1 MLRVSTWND
10 LTMHLE
16 QGPPAPPPAK
26 QVIAGLAMPAL
37 LLGILA
43 IVLALPIL
51 WWRISAQPAAITLSG
66 EIVRE
71 VAQVVQGSDPANVL
85 PGWYSGV
92 RASAMIAAFL
102 TLLLAVIA
110 LILKHSGRL
119 AGIAVVLALAA
130 FAAISSTLMLM
141 VVGGA
146 LLIGVLLLMLG
157 VG

>member
-1 MLRVSTWND
+1 
-10 LTMHLE
+10 MHLE
-16 QGPPAPPPAK
+16 HTPPSAPVVKPAPT
-26 QVIAGLAMPAL
+26 GLALPAV

-43 IVLALPIL
+43 IALALPVL

-71 VAQVVQGSDPANVL
+71 VTQVIQGADPTTVL
-85 PGWYSGV
+85 PSWYAGV

-102 TLLLAVIA
+102 ALLLACIA

-119 AGIAVVLALAA
+119 SGIAVVLALAA
-130 FAAISSTLMLM
+130 FAAISSSLLLM
-141 VVGGA
+141 VVGGV
-146 LLIGVLLLMLG
+146 LVLGLSLLLLG